1 MKLTDKNIE
10 SIKQEW
16 NALGSTY
23 ATDVNTMVKFGDTYG
38 WENWKGEEPKD
49 ERNHLSDAVYQLLKA
64 ANTNQTVDQFRN
76 DFPPAHTP
84 FIKFMQD
91 HGQSIE
97 QLHFIDAQKIVFVVG
112 TAYQK
117 RQAYVLSED
126 ITLQLDESIT
136 AIGKSKQHN
145 VFAIASK
152 NTIVTTQGW
161 EGDIIATFNLD
172 KTKNLG
178 ITEMIPFNDGLK
190 VLLVSSD
197 GIFIISNDAENMIH
211 PLPDLEDDEWESYM
225 DMENATLSNDN
236 KYIVVGDQCCDHRIL
251 DSNGNEIGEVGPQS
265 SYPDFCLFSKDDT
278 QLITN
283 SCHFY
288 NGVTIGVD
296 TSNAKDINIMA
307 YEESDDYTTIDD
319 GMRVYSG
326 VATSKY
332 YILGDAFGYI
342 KAIDKQGDC
351 IWKYFLGST
360 ITGMTIS
367 EDENTLWVGSA
378 SGMLHKL
385 QLDKGFR
392 DSHTIGTGD
401 HYEDF
406 RLIFW
411 KDEPIMKW

>member
-1 MKLTDKNIE
+1 MKLTDNNIE

-23 ATDVNTMVKFGDTYG
+23 ATEVNTMVKFGDAYG

-49 ERNHLSDAVYQLLKA
+49 ERNHLADAVYQLLKA
-64 ANTNQTVDQFRN
+64 ANINHTVDQFRN

-97 QLHFIDAQKIVFVVG
+97 QLQFIDAQKIVFVVG

-117 RQAYVLSED
+117 RQAYVLIED
-126 ITLQLDESIT
+126 ITLKLDESIT
-136 AIGKSKQHN
+136 AIGKSKQQN
-145 VFAIASK
+145 VFAIASN
-152 NTIVTTQGW
+152 NTIITTQGW

-172 KTKNLG
+172 KSKNIG

-197 GIFIISNDAENMIH
+197 GIFIISSDAENRIH
-211 PLPDLEDDEWESYM
+211 PLPDLEDDEWEPYL

-251 DSNGNEIGEVGPQS
+251 DHNGNEIGEVGPQS
-265 SYPDFCLFSKDDT
+265 SYPDFCLFSIDDT

-296 TSNAKDINIMA
+296 TSNVKDINIVA
-307 YEESDDYTTIDD
+307 YEESDDYTIIDD
-319 GMRVYSG
+319 GMRVYCG

-342 KAIDKQGDC
+342 KAIDKQGHC

-360 ITGMTIS
+360 ITSITIS

-385 QLDKGFR
+385 QLNKGFR
-392 DSHTIGTGD
+392 DSHSIGTGN

>member
-1 MKLTDKNIE
+1 MKLTDNNIE

-23 ATDVNTMVKFGDTYG
+23 ATEVNTMVKFGDAYG

-49 ERNHLSDAVYQLLKA
+49 ERNHLADAVYQLLKA
-64 ANTNQTVDQFRN
+64 ANINHTVDQFRN

-117 RQAYVLSED
+117 RQAYVLIED
-126 ITLQLDESIT
+126 ITLKLDESIT
-136 AIGKSKQHN
+136 AIGKSKQQN
-145 VFAIASK
+145 VFAIASN
-152 NTIVTTQGW
+152 NTIITTQGW

-172 KTKNLG
+172 KSKNIG

-197 GIFIISNDAENMIH
+197 GIFIISSDAENRIH
-211 PLPDLEDDEWESYM
+211 PLPDLEDDEWEPYL

-251 DSNGNEIGEVGPQS
+251 DHNGNEIGEVGPQS
-265 SYPDFCLFSKDDT
+265 SYPDFCLFSIDDT

-296 TSNAKDINIMA
+296 TSNVKDINIVA
-307 YEESDDYTTIDD
+307 YEESDDYTIIDD
-319 GMRVYSG
+319 GMRVYCG

-342 KAIDKQGDC
+342 KAIDKQG
-351 IWKYFLGST
+351 IAFG
-360 ITGMTIS
+360 
-367 EDENTLWVGSA
+367 NT
-378 SGMLHKL
+378 
-385 QLDKGFR
+385 F
-392 DSHTIGTGD
+392 
-401 HYEDF
+401 
-406 RLIFW
+406 
-411 KDEPIMKW
+411 